1 MRAFLLI
8 IALTVCSTQL
18 SFSQED
24 GVVSLAI
31 PVRSSLKFNR
41 YLTNP
46 TFSFVREQNTYI
58 NITNKREWIQ
68 FEDAPVT
75 YLVNYSGRYSENM
88 GVGVGLFQQ
97 NHGVLTTFGGIVNL
111 AYNAQLQTDSN
122 LTFGLN
128 LGFYTSSINE
138 GSVVLNEPDPSLDN
152 ISKNSIFTVSP
163 GINYGLV
170 FFDLGVSVNN
180 LVQYNLKSSELLKED
195 PQRSIQAHVM
205 YTGYMY
211 SRGFFDESKFSA
223 LVKSEFKTDQTIFS
237 GVAMLMVPKGIWAQ
251 LGYNT
256 VYGVMGGVGMNIT
269 EQISIEYNYEKA
281 MGDLSTFGSSHE
293 LTLAYKF
300 NTRNRFKYSGDDR
313 EQALLIK
320 KQKKRTLASASSTS
334 KLDADAKAELAEQKA
349 LELEEKRLAIEAR
362 ALAREEAKEEARIER
377 EAKAAALAESQVE
390 DENQTQAAEAT
401 AQEQAAEEARLA
413 AEATAQAQAA
423 EEARLA
429 AEATAQAQAAEEAR
443 LAAEATAQEQ
453 AAEEARLAAEATA
466 QAQAA
471 EEVRLAA
478 EAAAQAQAAEEARL
492 AAEATAQAQ
501 AAEEAR
507 LAAEAAAQ
515 AQAAEEA
522 RLAAEATAQAQ
533 AAEEARLAAEA
544 AAEAQAAE
552 EARLT
557 AEAAAQAQAAEE
569 ARLAAEATAQ
579 AQAAEEA
586 KLAAEAAAQAQ
597 AAEEA
602 RLAAEAKAQ
611 AQAAEEA
618 RLAAE
623 ATAQAQAAQSRVI
636 ETDVAITQKDDL
648 AKSMYA
654 ITESTKDSEKE
665 QEILLVR
672 LNEVVI
678 SKNKDLK
685 DLKEEND
692 LSEQGIYMEPKP
704 FKSISAEN
712 RAMEA
717 IKSDLDIIINKRN
730 EDIKNLENLYIQR
743 IQKGSNK
750 NDETTKYYL
759 ETIRGLKA
767 DQAEAERTRAS
778 LVSTLKSI
786 KLATEIER
794 KRRIKRALYDNEKDR
809 YNKDMATLER
819 IKNSTPLS
827 TVPLTAEDFDSGEKQ
842 SSNVQIL
849 KGVQNVDNGYYMIVA
864 VHKNVSERDAFL
876 EKAIAAGQSNINF
889 FFDVNSSKYFIYYQK
904 FDYVEEAMRALE
916 TKGNKPYNQEISVVK
931 IED

>member
-1 MRAFLLI
+1 MRVFLLI

-24 GVVSLAI
+24 GVVSLAF

-293 LTLAYKF
+293 FTLTYKF

-334 KLDADAKAELAEQKA
+334 KLDADAKAERAEQKA

-390 DENQTQAAEAT
+390 DENQ
-401 AQEQAAEEARLA
+401 AQA

-423 EEARLA
+423 EEA
-429 AEATAQAQAAEEAR
+429 
-443 LAAEATAQEQ
+443 
-453 AAEEARLAAEATA
+453 
-466 QAQAA
+466 
-471 EEVRLAA
+471 RLAA

-552 EARLT
+552 EARLAAEAAAQAQAAEEARLA

-586 KLAAEAAAQAQ
+586 RLAAEAA
-597 AAEEA
+597 
-602 RLAAEAKAQ
+602 AQ

-778 LVSTLKSI
+778 LVSTLESI

-916 TKGNKPYNQEISVVK
+916 TKGNKPYNQEMSVVK

>member
-1 MRAFLLI
+1 MRTFFLI
-8 IALTVCSTQL
+8 IALILCSTQL

-75 YLVNYSGRYSENM
+75 YLINYSGRYSENM

-170 FFDLGVSVNN
+170 FFDIGVSVNN

-256 VYGVMGGVGMNIT
+256 VYGVTGGIGMNVT
-269 EQISIEYNYEKA
+269 EQISVEYNYEKA
-281 MGDLSTFGSSHE
+281 MGDLATFGSSHE
-293 LTLAYKF
+293 FTLAYKF

-320 KQKKRTLASASSTS
+320 KQKKRTLASSSSNS

-349 LELEEKRLAIEAR
+349 LELEEKRLAIEAK
-362 ALAREEAKEEARIER
+362 AIAREEAKEEARIER
-377 EAKAAALAESQVE
+377 EAKATALAESQ
-390 DENQTQAAEAT
+390 DEGVNQTQADEEARLAAEATAEDARLAAEAT
-401 AQEQAAEEARLA
+401 AQAQVAEEARLA
-413 AEATAQAQAA
+413 AEATAQAQVAEEARLAAEATAEAQAA

-443 LAAEATAQEQ
+443 LAAVATAQAQ
-453 AAEEARLAAEATA
+453 AAEDARLAAETTAQDQVAEEARLAAEATA
-466 QAQAA
+466 QAQ
-471 EEVRLAA
+471 V
-478 EAAAQAQAAEEARL
+478 AEEARL
-492 AAEATAQAQ
+492 AAETTAQDQ
-501 AAEEAR
+501 VAEEAR
-507 LAAEAAAQ
+507 LAAET
-515 AQAAEEA
+515 
-522 RLAAEATAQAQ
+522 LA
-533 AAEEARLAAEA
+533 
-544 AAEAQAAE
+544 
-552 EARLT
+552 
-557 AEAAAQAQAAEE
+557 
-569 ARLAAEATAQ
+569 
-579 AQAAEEA
+579 
-586 KLAAEAAAQAQ
+586 
-597 AAEEA
+597 
-602 RLAAEAKAQ
+602 
-611 AQAAEEA
+611 
-618 RLAAE
+618 
-623 ATAQAQAAQSRVI
+623 I
-636 ETDVAITQKDDL
+636 ETNVAITQKDDL
-648 AKSMYA
+648 AKSMYT

-717 IKSDLDIIINKRN
+717 IKSDLDIVINKRN

-759 ETIRGLKA
+759 ETIRDLKA
-767 DQAEAERTRAS
+767 DQAQAERTRAS
-778 LVSTLKSI
+778 LVSTLESI

-819 IKNSTPLS
+819 IKNSTPIS
-827 TVPLTAEDFDSGEKQ
+827 TVPLTAEDFDSGEEQ

-849 KGVQNVDNGYYMIVA
+849 KGVQNVDKGYYMIVA

-876 EKAIAAGQSNINF
+876 EKAISAGQPNINF

-916 TKGNKPYNQEISVVK
+916 TKGDKPYNQKMSVVK

>member
-293 LTLAYKF
+293 FTLAYKF

-334 KLDADAKAELAEQKA
+334 KLDADAKAERAEQKA

-390 DENQTQAAEAT
+390 DENQAQAAEAT
-401 AQEQAAEEARLA
+401 AQAQAAEEARLA
-413 AEATAQAQAA
+413 AEAAAQAQAAEEARLAAEAAAQAQAAEETRLAAEATAQAQAAEEARLAAEAAAQAQAAEARLAAEAAAQAQAAEEARLAAEAAAEAQAA

-443 LAAEATAQEQ
+443 LAAEAT
-453 AAEEARLAAEATA
+453 
-466 QAQAA
+466 
-471 EEVRLAA
+471 
-478 EAAAQAQAAEEARL
+478 AQAQAAEEARL

-522 RLAAEATAQAQ
+522 RLAAEAT
-533 AAEEARLAAEA
+533 
-544 AAEAQAAE
+544 
-552 EARLT
+552 
-557 AEAAAQAQAAEE
+557 
-569 ARLAAEATAQ
+569 
-579 AQAAEEA
+579 
-586 KLAAEAAAQAQ
+586 
-597 AAEEA
+597 
-602 RLAAEAKAQ
+602 AQ

-778 LVSTLKSI
+778 LVSTLESI

-916 TKGNKPYNQEISVVK
+916 TKGNKPYNQEMSVVK

>member
-293 LTLAYKF
+293 FTLAYKF

-334 KLDADAKAELAEQKA
+334 KLDADAKAERAEQKA

-401 AQEQAAEEARLA
+401 AQ
-413 AEATAQAQAA
+413 AQAA
-423 EEARLA
+423 EEA
-429 AEATAQAQAAEEAR
+429 
-443 LAAEATAQEQ
+443 
-453 AAEEARLAAEATA
+453 
-466 QAQAA
+466 
-471 EEVRLAA
+471 RLAA

-544 AAEAQAAE
+544 TAQAQAAEEVRLAAEAAAQAQAAE
-552 EARLT
+552 EARLA

-586 KLAAEAAAQAQ
+586 RLAAEAAAEAQAAEEARLAAEAAAQAQ

-602 RLAAEAKAQ
+602 RLAAEATAQ

-623 ATAQAQAAQSRVI
+623 AAAQAQAAQSRVI

-778 LVSTLKSI
+778 LVSTLESI

-916 TKGNKPYNQEISVVK
+916 TKGNKPYNQEMSVVK

>member
-8 IALTVCSTQL
+8 IALNVCSTQL

-122 LTFGLN
+122 LTFGFN

-390 DENQTQAAEAT
+390 DENQTQAA
-401 AQEQAAEEARLA
+401 
-413 AEATAQAQAA
+413 
-423 EEARLA
+423 
-429 AEATAQAQAAEEAR
+429 
-443 LAAEATAQEQ
+443 
-453 AAEEARLAAEATA
+453 
-466 QAQAA
+466 
-471 EEVRLAA
+471 V
-478 EAAAQAQAAEEARL
+478 
-492 AAEATAQAQ
+492 ATAQAQ

-522 RLAAEATAQAQ
+522 RLAAEAA
-533 AAEEARLAAEA
+533 
-544 AAEAQAAE
+544 
-552 EARLT
+552 
-557 AEAAAQAQAAEE
+557 
-569 ARLAAEATAQ
+569 
-579 AQAAEEA
+579 
-586 KLAAEAAAQAQ
+586 
-597 AAEEA
+597 
-602 RLAAEAKAQ
+602 
-611 AQAAEEA
+611 
-618 RLAAE
+618 
-623 ATAQAQAAQSRVI
+623 AQAQAAQSRVI

-778 LVSTLKSI
+778 LVSTLESI

-916 TKGNKPYNQEISVVK
+916 TKGNKPYNQEMSVVK

>member
-1 MRAFLLI
+1 MRTFFLI
-8 IALTVCSTQL
+8 IALILCSTQL

-75 YLVNYSGRYSENM
+75 YLINYSGRYSENM

-170 FFDLGVSVNN
+170 FFDIGVSVNN

-256 VYGVMGGVGMNIT
+256 VYGVTGGIGMNVT
-269 EQISIEYNYEKA
+269 EQISVEYNYEKA
-281 MGDLSTFGSSHE
+281 MGDLATFGSSHE
-293 LTLAYKF
+293 FTLAYKF

-320 KQKKRTLASASSTS
+320 KQKKRTLASSSSNS
-334 KLDADAKAELAEQKA
+334 KLDADAKAELAEQKV
-349 LELEEKRLAIEAR
+349 LELEEKRLAIEAK
-362 ALAREEAKEEARIER
+362 AIAREEAKEEARIER
-377 EAKAAALAESQVE
+377 EAKATALAESQ
-390 DENQTQAAEAT
+390 DEGVNQTQADEEARLTAEAAAAEEDRLAAEVTAQAQADEEARLAAVATAEEARLAAEAT
-401 AQEQAAEEARLA
+401 AQAQAAEEARLAAEATAEAQSAEEARLAAEATAQAQAAEEARLAAEAIAQAQVAEEARLA

-443 LAAEATAQEQ
+443 LAAVATAQAQ
-453 AAEEARLAAEATA
+453 AAEDARLAAETTAQDQVAEEARLAAEATA
-466 QAQAA
+466 QAQA
-471 EEVRLAA
+471 V
-478 EAAAQAQAAEEARL
+478 EEARL
-492 AAEATAQAQ
+492 AAEATAQDQ
-501 AAEEAR
+501 VAEEAR
-507 LAAEAAAQ
+507 LAAET
-515 AQAAEEA
+515 
-522 RLAAEATAQAQ
+522 LA
-533 AAEEARLAAEA
+533 
-544 AAEAQAAE
+544 
-552 EARLT
+552 
-557 AEAAAQAQAAEE
+557 
-569 ARLAAEATAQ
+569 
-579 AQAAEEA
+579 
-586 KLAAEAAAQAQ
+586 
-597 AAEEA
+597 
-602 RLAAEAKAQ
+602 
-611 AQAAEEA
+611 
-618 RLAAE
+618 
-623 ATAQAQAAQSRVI
+623 I
-636 ETDVAITQKDDL
+636 ETNVAITQKDDL
-648 AKSMYA
+648 AKSMYT

-717 IKSDLDIIINKRN
+717 IKSDLDIVINKRN

-759 ETIRGLKA
+759 ETIRDLKA
-767 DQAEAERTRAS
+767 DQAQAERTRAS
-778 LVSTLKSI
+778 LVSTLESI

-819 IKNSTPLS
+819 IKNSTPIS
-827 TVPLTAEDFDSGEKQ
+827 TVPFTAEDFDSGEEQ

-876 EKAIAAGQSNINF
+876 EKAISAGQSNINF

-916 TKGNKPYNQEISVVK
+916 TKGDKPYNQKMSVVK

>member
-293 LTLAYKF
+293 FTLAYKF

-334 KLDADAKAELAEQKA
+334 KLDADAKAERAEQKA

-401 AQEQAAEEARLA
+401 AQAQAAEEARLAAEAAAQAQAAEEARLAAEAAAQAQAAEEARLAAEAAAQAQAAEETRLA

-429 AEATAQAQAAEEAR
+429 AEAAAQAQAAEAR
-443 LAAEATAQEQ
+443 LAAEAA
-453 AAEEARLAAEATA
+453 
-466 QAQAA
+466 
-471 EEVRLAA
+471 
-478 EAAAQAQAAEEARL
+478 
-492 AAEATAQAQ
+492 AQAQ

-552 EARLT
+552 EARLA
-557 AEAAAQAQAAEE
+557 AEATAQAQAAEE
-569 ARLAAEATAQ
+569 ARLAAEAT
-579 AQAAEEA
+579 
-586 KLAAEAAAQAQ
+586 
-597 AAEEA
+597 
-602 RLAAEAKAQ
+602 AQ

-778 LVSTLKSI
+778 LVSTLESI

-916 TKGNKPYNQEISVVK
+916 TKGNKPYNQEMSVVK

>member
-223 LVKSEFKTDQTIFS
+223 LVKSEFKTDQIIFS

-293 LTLAYKF
+293 FTLAYKF

-334 KLDADAKAELAEQKA
+334 KLDADAKAERAEQKA

-390 DENQTQAAEAT
+390 DENQAQAAEAT
-401 AQEQAAEEARLA
+401 AQAQAAEEARLA
-413 AEATAQAQAA
+413 AEAAAQAQAAEEARLAAEAAAQAQAA

-443 LAAEATAQEQ
+443 LAAEAT
-453 AAEEARLAAEATA
+453 
-466 QAQAA
+466 
-471 EEVRLAA
+471 
-478 EAAAQAQAAEEARL
+478 AQAQAAEEARL

-552 EARLT
+552 EARLA

-569 ARLAAEATAQ
+569 AR
-579 AQAAEEA
+579 
-586 KLAAEAAAQAQ
+586 LAAEAAAQAQ

-602 RLAAEAKAQ
+602 RLAAEAAAQ
-611 AQAAEEA
+611 AQAAEEARLAAEAAAQAQVAEEA

-778 LVSTLKSI
+778 LVSTLESI

-916 TKGNKPYNQEISVVK
+916 TKGNKPYNQEMSVVK